1 MSTLVYFLIWGGFF
15 FVMMRFGCGAHIMG
29 HSKNH
34 RHSDE
39 HQQNAPKTVAV
50 TDTPST
56 RNREQNNE
64 HQH

>member
-29 HSKNH
+29 HGKGH
-34 RHSDE
+34 RHGDE
-39 HQQNAPKTVAV
+39 NQNSPKTVALN
-50 TDTPST
+50 DTPSS
-56 RNREQNNE
+56 RNMEQNDE

>member
-29 HSKNH
+29 HTKNH
-34 RHSDE
+34 RHDDE
-39 HQQNAPKTVAV
+39 NPNAPKTVGVSDA
-50 TDTPST
+50 PST
-56 RNREQNNE
+56 KNMEQNNE

>member
-1 MSTLVYFLIWGGFF
+1 MSTLVYFLIWGGIFF
-15 FVMMRFGCGAHIMG
+15 LIMRFGCGAHIMG

-34 RHSDE
+34 RHDDG
-39 HQQNAPKTVAV
+39 NPNDPKTVSV

-56 RNREQNNE
+56 RNMEKNNE

>member
-15 FVMMRFGCGAHIMG
+15 FVMMRFGCGSHIMG

-34 RHSDE
+34 RHRDE
-39 HQQNAPKTVAV
+39 NQNAPKTAAV
-50 TDTPST
+50 TATPSI
-56 RNREQNNE
+56 RNIELNNE

>member
-1 MSTLVYFLIWGGFF
+1 MSTLVHFLIWGGFF

-34 RHSDE
+34 RHGDE
-39 HQQNAPKTVAV
+39 NQNAPKTVSV
-50 TDTPST
+50 TDTPPT
-56 RNREQNNE
+56 RNMERNND

>member
-34 RHSDE
+34 RHGNGNLND
-39 HQQNAPKTVAV
+39 PKTVAV
-50 TDTPST
+50 TDTRSAK
-56 RNREQNNE
+56 NREQNNE

>member
-34 RHSDE
+34 RHADE
-39 HQQNAPKTVAV
+39 NQNAPKTVAV
-50 TDTPST
+50 TDTPSI
-56 RNREQNNE
+56 RNMEHDNE